1 MATGLDRGA
10 RIPQKVADARL
21 DPDHPQIRRL
31 QGLPEF
37 QHRKTT
43 VKRALRRGLAQF
55 GVFLDDSDD
64 LPFPALRVNFQLAG
78 MGMPRSDLEVTQRSR
93 FCRGGERGGDRLP
106 GERQGRGGSKGGST
120 GGHGRD
126 SSEFP
131 AAGRGL
137 DFAIFFPAHFARTR
151 AQCRLMNHRRFEHQ
165 TAIVT
170 GGADGIGKA
179 IVQRLAAEGADV
191 TLFDVSAAKAS
202 EAVTALAG
210 EGLRVHAETVN
221 IAEESEVAAGF
232 AAVAARSGGG
242 RLDIMINC
250 AAIVGP
256 TNRRITEVTTA
267 EFDLETAINLRGTFL
282 MTKHALLAMAPRN
295 YGRVL
300 NFASIAGK
308 EGNAGMSPYSA
319 TKAGVIGLVKSAGK
333 EFAETGIT
341 VNAIAPAV
349 IRTPMVDGIHP
360 DQVKYMTDKIPMKRC
375 GTLDEVSALSCWIV
389 SPEASFCTAF
399 TFDLSGGRAV
409 Y

>member
-1 MATGLDRGA
+1 MN
-10 RIPQKVADARL
+10 
-21 DPDHPQIRRL
+21 
-31 QGLPEF
+31 E
-37 QHRKTT
+37 
-43 VKRALRRGLAQF
+43 
-55 GVFLDDSDD
+55 
-64 LPFPALRVNFQLAG
+64 
-78 MGMPRSDLEVTQRSR
+78 SR
-93 FCRGGERGGDRLP
+93 FS
-106 GERQGRGGSKGGST
+106 Q
-120 GGHGRD
+120 
-126 SSEFP
+126 
-131 AAGRGL
+131 
-137 DFAIFFPAHFARTR
+137 
-151 AQCRLMNHRRFEHQ
+151 Q

-179 IVQRLAAEGADV
+179 IVQRLAREGARV
-191 TLFDVSAAKAS
+191 TLFDVSAEKSAATVAELAS
-202 EAVTALAG
+202 AG
-210 EGLRVHAETVN
+210 LTVHAETVN
-221 IAEESEVAAGF
+221 IADEDQVKAGF
-232 AAVAARSGGG
+232 AAVASRSEGG

-256 TNRRITEVTTA
+256 TNTRITQVTTEA
-267 EFDLETAINLRGTFL
+267 FDLETAINLRGTFL
-282 MTKHALLAMAPRN
+282 MTKYAILAMEPRH

-319 TKAGVIGLVKSAGK
+319 TKAAVIGLVKSVGK

-375 GTLDEVSALSCWIV
+375 GTLDEVAALSCWIV

-399 TFDLSGGRAV
+399 TFDLTGGRAV